1 MWAAVVSGGKCII
14 IVLPFL
20 GERGKKY
27 CCIILCNTPICI
39 HSQGMLSGGKK
50 KKLLHQFYA
59 ICPFVSIVFHI
70 CRGLEKNFGSVH
82 TVVAGEFGQHWH
94 LISCTTFS
102 CTARGRGEGNYSTE
116 IFSQLENSPNSTT
129 ACCVIDAHGK
139 PQHCDDAI
147 IVGP

>member
-1 MWAAVVSGGKCII
+1 MGCCCLRGANALLLCFPSW
-14 IVLPFL
+14 
-20 GERGKKY
+20 ERGKKKY

-82 TVVAGEFGQHWH
+82 TVVAGEFGQHWLH

-102 CTARGRGEGNYSTE
+102 CTARGEERG
-116 IFSQLENSPNSTT
+116 IIQLRFSLNLKILPTLQPL
-129 ACCVIDAHGK
+129 V
-139 PQHCDDAI
+139 
-147 IVGP
+147 V